1 MYYRCPY
8 TGWPKKVSHY
18 IRNTTVGCVPF
29 ASQSTSACQMRNWRE
44 VDVDEMAADL
54 LRSRLIV
61 SPPDDLESMIDS
73 YNTTLRALV
82 DKHVPLRTK
91 RSQERCSARWFD
103 REA

>member
-1 MYYRCPY
+1 MLLIDP
-8 TGWPKKVSHY
+8 PVLSDHLFVVA
-18 IRNTTVGCVPF
+18 TVGCAPF

-54 LRSRLIV
+54 LRSDLIV

-82 DKHVPLRTK
+82 DKHVPLLTK
-91 RSQERCSARWFD
+91 RS
-103 REA
+103 